1 MAAVQPWSIVTIV
14 IRTISNLCT
23 NNMQGV
29 VEKLRRSEE
38 VVAAKLYENDSRK
51 EQQVDFG
58 SHGALNYQ

>member
-1 MAAVQPWSIVTIV
+1 
-14 IRTISNLCT
+14 
-23 NNMQGV
+23 MQGV

-58 SHGALNYQ
+58 SHRALNYQ